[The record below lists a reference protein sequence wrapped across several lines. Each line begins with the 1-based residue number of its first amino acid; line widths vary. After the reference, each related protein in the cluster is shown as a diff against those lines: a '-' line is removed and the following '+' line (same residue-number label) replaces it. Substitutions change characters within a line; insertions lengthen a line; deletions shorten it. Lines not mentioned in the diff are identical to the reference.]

1 MLKRIPLFEYKDDDE
16 ATYRICVECYM
27 DDYRKLYNNSY
38 NKDQVTGIHRTTP
51 DICVRNRIDYDLDR
65 VFDEFGMERLVMLIA
80 GILFCLENGGI
91 PEDDPAD
98 LAYTAWYDLQD
109 FCTGNYDDLFKPGDI
124 ADIKQ
129 DVKTILDYYDAHPAL
144 KGD

>member
-1 MLKRIPLFEYKDDDE
+1 MLKRIPYNGYDDDQI
-16 ATYRICVECYM
+16 TYCDFRECYM
-27 DDYRKLYNNSY
+27 EDYRELYNNSY
-38 NKDQVTGIHRTTP
+38 NKDQDTGLHRTTP
-51 DICVRNRIDYDLDR
+51 DICVRNWIDYDLNLM
-65 VFDEFGMERLVMLIA
+65 FDECGMDRLIMLIA
-80 GILFCLENGGI
+80 GILFCIENGGI

-109 FCTGNYDDLFKPGDI
+109 FCTGNYDDLFKPDDI

-129 DVKTILDYYDAHPAL
+129 DVKTILDYYDAHPSL